1 MKTLYV
7 RVSDEEHRIVTADS
21 KRLGVSLSGFIRL
34 LIKNWSDGVR
44 FEQKAQGAE
53 LVHGKPNNIERS
65 EQLADSAPNP

>member
-53 LVHGKPNNIERS
+53 LEHEASSKIRES
-65 EQLADSAPNP
+65 EQLADSAPNS